1 MIKYTQEQKEFIIKN
16 NYMKSSKELADMF
29 NNEFNTNVSY
39 RQIEYFRHNHH
50 LNSGLTGRFEKG
62 HTSWNKGTKG
72 LTHANKTSFKK
83 GNIPQNHKPVGY
95 ERVNVDG
102 YVEIKVAEP
111 NIFKLKHRV
120 IYENIYGKIPDNHN
134 VVFADGN
141 KLNLDPDNLIL
152 VSKSE
157 MLIMNNNNLF
167 MNERELTKTGSIIAK
182 VIDKTNKIKNDRL

>member
-95 ERVNVDG
+95 ERINVDG

-111 NIFKLKHRV
+111 NVFKLKHRV

-141 KLNLDPDNLIL
+141 KLNLDPDNLII

-157 MLIMNNNNLF
+157 MLIMNNNKLF
-167 MNERELTKTGSIIAK
+167 MNERELTKTGSSIAK

>member
-1 MIKYTQEQKEFIIKN
+1 MIKYTHEQKEFIIKN

-29 NNEFNTNVSY
+29 NNKFNTNLSY
-39 RQIEYFRHNHH
+39 RQIEYYRRNHH
-50 LNSGLTGRFEKG
+50 LISGLTGRFEKG

-95 ERVNVDG
+95 ERINVDG

-111 NIFKLKHRV
+111 NVFKLKHRV

-141 KLNLDPDNLIL
+141 KLNLDPDNLII

-157 MLIMNNNNLF
+157 MLIMNNNKLF

>member
-1 MIKYTQEQKEFIIKN
+1 MIRYTQEQKEFIIQN

-39 RQIEYFRHNHH
+39 RQIEYYRHNHH

-62 HTSWNKGTKG
+62 HKSWNKGTKG

-111 NIFKLKHRV
+111 NVFKLKHRV
-120 IYENIYGKIPDNHN
+120 IYENIYGKIPDNCN

-157 MLIMNNNNLF
+157 MLIMNRNNLF
-167 MNERELTKTGSIIAK
+167 MDEGELTKTGSIIAK
-182 VIDKTNKIKNDRL
+182 VIDKTNKIKNERL